1 MCNTVLCVVAA
12 ASAQLSSV
20 CLYEPDGTRV
30 PVATHCGRFAVCQQG
45 EVVAIGSC
53 PRGLHFNRQLAE
65 CDFQWRANCLGLSPF
80 AGTNTRAD
88 AECTCTCCADECPDI
103 DDDKPG
109 LTTSVTEPCDTD
121 TEPSSSEPAVTS
133 STNPTEPDK
142 STDGVSDETT
152 TDELTTDTNNVVNTT
167 PSPPSA
173 VPTYCSS
180 QRDECANQTTNVNLP
195 IPGVCERTLI
205 AHHRVI
211 ADSSEDIEGPS
222 GTTCTSQGVCAGMR
236 DGTLIADPET
246 NGYFV
251 CQCQCPIA
259 MPCDEY
265 TKFNQ
270 TAQVCDWDTS
280 AESTAVICPDGLV
293 YNATAN
299 ECDYPEGYVP
309 EVACNSTSNVCQGE
323 EEGALFPVDGVC
335 NKFYKCNYNCAVE
348 QQCPNN
354 LIFNVETEICDY
366 PQNVQCQ
373 WPHTPPS
380 GPNAGP
386 SGIACETNG
395 RCLNAREGYL
405 ECENGIFVIKKCPDQ
420 YYFNT
425 TLNKCV
431 EDTSGV
437 CVGCVEGSTKADSD
451 GDCTKYEVCSSGK
464 YVSKSC
470 GTGDYWNALKGE
482 CEKDNGEC
490 NGNSTCT
497 EGQQEVNPADCAG
510 YLECIHGSLVARKCP
525 DLNYFN
531 VTENKCVL
539 DTEGVCISKVCDP
552 ECCDKSNN
560 WIGPVDKNCSA
571 FIQCVYGIKFE
582 QRCPNNLQFNPS
594 TLDCDFPEN
603 VKCDDGSAPPSG
615 PNAGPS
621 GTYCE
626 SHGRCVG
633 QPDGTMFGDASTT
646 YSSAYVVCQCECEV
660 DFNCNAGLL
669 YNPQLK
675 VCDWPE
681 NVKF

>member
-1 MCNTVLCVVAA
+1 MPPLCQGRHLVVREFRTTSKLLIVLKMCNTVLCALWTILVVAA

-45 EVVAIGSC
+45 EVAAIGSC

-109 LTTSVTEPCDTD
+109 LTTSVTEPCDT
-121 TEPSSSEPAVTS
+121 EPSSSEPAVTS

-152 TDELTTDTNNVVNTT
+152 TDEPTTDTNNAVNTT

-195 IPGVCERTLI
+195 IPGVCGRYIQCSNRCVNEMSCPSGLYFNPISEYCDFPENVNCTPSI
-205 AHHRVI
+205 I

-222 GTTCTSQGVCAGMR
+222 GTTCSSQGVCAGMR
-236 DGTLIADPET
+236 DGTLLADPET

-280 AESTAVICPDGLV
+280 VESTAVICPDGLV

-395 RCLNAREGYL
+395 RCLNAREGTYL
-405 ECENGIFVIKKCPDQ
+405 PSEI
-420 YYFNT
+420 
-425 TLNKCV
+425 
-431 EDTSGV
+431 S
-437 CVGCVEGSTKADSD
+437 
-451 GDCTKYEVCSSGK
+451 
-464 YVSKSC
+464 
-470 GTGDYWNALKGE
+470 
-482 CEKDNGEC
+482 C
-490 NGNSTCT
+490 NG
-497 EGQQEVNPADCAG
+497 
-510 YLECIHGSLVARKCP
+510 
-525 DLNYFN
+525 
-531 VTENKCVL
+531 
-539 DTEGVCISKVCDP
+539 
-552 ECCDKSNN
+552 
-560 WIGPVDKNCSA
+560 
-571 FIQCVYGIKFE
+571 
-582 QRCPNNLQFNPS
+582 
-594 TLDCDFPEN
+594 
-603 VKCDDGSAPPSG
+603 
-615 PNAGPS
+615 
-621 GTYCE
+621 
-626 SHGRCVG
+626 
-633 QPDGTMFGDASTT
+633 
-646 YSSAYVVCQCECEV
+646 YVICQCECEV
-660 DFNCNAGLL
+660 ELACPDGLYWDQDLLTCNYSINVNCTL
-669 YNPQLK
+669 
-675 VCDWPE
+675 
-681 NVKF
+681 